1 MRKIGKIRDAE
12 TSSYIAKKLCIE
24 REREREIEILHALNA
39 PR

>member
-12 TSSYIAKKLCIE
+12 TSSYIAKELCI
-24 REREREIEILHALNA
+24 EREREIEILHALNA